1 MRVIAVDKKR
11 KESYDKV
18 KTYIDKIHRKFIEV
32 ALSKVKDDLLFSEE
46 VARYFSLYQN
56 WKKDRK
62 NSVLQKQLEKNEQ
75 ILRKRVVSYFSEG
88 VKTFLARY
96 PDMGFTKKTEEFLY
110 EAHLFKLLKQEYGND
125 QETLIP

>member
-18 KTYIDKIHRKFIEV
+18 KTYIDKIHRKFIEIT
-32 ALSKVKDDLLFSEE
+32 LSKVKGETLFSEE
-46 VARYFSLYQN
+46 VATYFSLYQN

-62 NSVLQKQLEKNEQ
+62 NARVQKQLEKYEQ
-75 ILRKRVVSYFSEG
+75 MLRKKVVSYFSES
-88 VKTFLARY
+88 VKPFLASY

-110 EAHLFKLLKQEYGND
+110 EAPLF
-125 QETLIP
+125 